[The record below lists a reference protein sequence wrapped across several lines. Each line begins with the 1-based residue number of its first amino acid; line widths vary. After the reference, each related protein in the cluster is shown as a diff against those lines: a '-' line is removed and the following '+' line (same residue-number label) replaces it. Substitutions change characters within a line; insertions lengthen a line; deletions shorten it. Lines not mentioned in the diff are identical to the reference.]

1 MIVKSTCKHT
11 FKGTEQALKQAQIES
26 TQLQKSQG
34 RTYKHL
40 LTTIRKRQ
48 QFQNLT
54 SSQLVKID
62 LQGNEKLFGSVE
74 MVEHF
79 AVSPD
84 GNYLLVE
91 SLPEKLSPYIPY
103 KKWGRQ
109 YQIVDLNHGNSIYQ
123 LPDLANKINLAKAKD
138 SVPLGARGVHW
149 LPFKAATIA
158 WVEPTNNGVLSQQ
171 SAVNDIIY
179 ELASPFNKDK
189 TVLLKVNWR
198 YYDINWSRSG
208 TAILQEW
215 RYSDK
220 QAKTHLLKYGEAQH
234 TKLLLQRNYKDKY
247 ADIGDPMLRRT
258 ATGNLLLVENNN
270 LDVFFRANG
279 QTKTNIAPYIDAYN
293 IKFVSK
299 KRLFTSKSDMLE
311 MPLELSESNVFVR
324 RESANSPPSYL
335 KLSGENFSKESLLYQ
350 RGGK

>member
-279 QTKTNIAPYIDAYN
+279 QTKTNIAHI
-293 IKFVSK
+293 
-299 KRLFTSKSDMLE
+299 
-311 MPLELSESNVFVR
+311 
-324 RESANSPPSYL
+324 
-335 KLSGENFSKESLLYQ
+335 
-350 RGGK
+350 

>member
-1 MIVKSTCKHT
+1 LIVKSTCKHT

-198 YYDINWSRSG
+198 YYDSIYTERFMRTPAENPSGYDDNSPINH
-208 TAILQEW
+208 T
-215 RYSDK
+215 DK
-220 QAKTHLLKYGEAQH
+220 LK
-234 TKLLLQRNYKDKY
+234 
-247 ADIGDPMLRRT
+247 
-258 ATGNLLLVENNN
+258 GNLLLCHGTADDNVHIQNVYEFAERLVQSNKQFEMQIYTNRNHSIYGGVTRLHLYNRFNKFLKDN
-270 LDVFFRANG
+270 L
-279 QTKTNIAPYIDAYN
+279 
-293 IKFVSK
+293 
-299 KRLFTSKSDMLE
+299 
-311 MPLELSESNVFVR
+311 
-324 RESANSPPSYL
+324 
-335 KLSGENFSKESLLYQ
+335 
-350 RGGK
+350 